1 MSTTDDKSIWTGDWM
16 TVERREGTAPS
27 SPSALLDEHGFLK
40 ETFAGRD
47 VRGLEGFEDD
57 RCVALLGDAGMGKTH
72 ALESLGRLLLA
83 GGRRVAVRRLGAY
96 GEGRLPI
103 ERLFTG
109 RDLDEWRSGEGPL
122 WLLLDALDESPYPP
136 ELAADILLEGLRG
149 LDLGRLFVRIS
160 MRPLVWSE
168 RVRNTLAQLFGG
180 VRELQLLP
188 LRRAR
193 VEAML
198 PANGPP
204 LSTLCQRGL
213 GPLLARPLTLQ
224 LLLDAGVGSRAEAS
238 LRLAGIY
245 DRALRHRYK
254 QAVLVSEPVTVREER
269 VERILRAADLLGA
282 VTVLGGHEVFAVTST
297 LQGDALDVPRVFGA
311 AAGGAIDALQGG
323 TFAGDRSART
333 WEHLTFAEFHAA
345 RWVLARAG
353 SAKEKA
359 RWLTGPTGSLD
370 ALPAPVQGVAV
381 WMASMD
387 GEFFD
392 HLLAQAPAVLLGV
405 DRASMGGDRR
415 ASLVR
420 SLLDGAANISLDPW
434 LRFRTLRE
442 LAGDGVDALL
452 ASRIADPGASPAAR
466 DLALEIAEINGAI
479 EAVAAAR
486 KLALDGAQSLKV
498 RVAAARVVAARGDEA
513 HRLALRPLAVG
524 LAEDVADQLKG
535 VALSALWRSEAHPRA
550 LISLDEVLGCLSE
563 PRWKNYFGA
572 YRRVRG
578 EFFQGLMNDELPAVL
593 TWAIERIG
601 EHGTDDYPRK
611 VELADLMK
619 RAWRSATDASIALP
633 LARFATEWTERRH
646 RFPLPPDR
654 SDTDERETRRAV
666 LSALVTLCPTHD
678 RLIWELHALIGA
690 DDLPWL
696 MENAVD
702 RGADPEGSV
711 WAHLA
716 FDRFRAI
723 VEAGEA
729 DPTSRVQLVEDYWN
743 SRERSAALREES
755 RWYFDEGVI
764 LDSEAAR
771 MQREHRA
778 RMVDRQSD
786 EPARANIQAAIEREL
801 AASDADPKGH
811 FWQLVYWLRA
821 RPLPGDRVTFDP
833 GRFITETEM
842 WKSADPPWRRR
853 VVELAYRYVLAGD
866 PDPDVWYGKQ
876 LPHRPAYAGYLSLRL
891 LAEFDPVAINS
902 LPAEAWT
909 RWMPV
914 LIDARPDSN
923 DPHHKRLL
931 ERATTQA
938 HDAFVSW
945 VEREFEAEVDQ
956 HRDAHVLHRVPA
968 EGDVVLADRLIPRL
982 RAGLPGPALGTLLRV
997 IHTARP
1003 AEALDAAWAIV
1014 EGSDRERVEVAAAF
1028 LLERYGA
1035 RAWPWLIGRS
1045 KVDPALARAV
1055 VEAMG
1060 FGFSRDR
1067 TTFAAL
1073 PIRTLAEIW
1082 EWAVT
1087 LWPYREWQGVRSIV
1101 SGDELRDK
1109 ALAAIEQA
1117 ASDPRTTDEALGC
1130 LHVLAVQHQ
1139 KLDWLPGVVQRA
1151 EHNVRLRR
1159 WHPHEIGAL
1168 LAAP

>member
-1 MSTTDDKSIWTGDWM
+1 MDDRDIWTGDWM
-16 TVERREGTAPS
+16 TVERSEGATA
-27 SPSALLDEHGFLK
+27 SPPPALLDEHGFLK
-40 ETFAGRD
+40 ESSAGRD

-72 ALESLGRLLLA
+72 ALESLRCLLLA

-103 ERLFTG
+103 DRLFTG
-109 RDLDEWRSGEGPL
+109 PEFDEWRSGEGPL

-136 ELAADILLEGLRG
+136 EFAADILLEGLRG
-149 LDLGRLFVRIS
+149 LDLGRLYVRIS
-160 MRPLVWSE
+160 MRPLVWSA
-168 RVRNTLAQLFGG
+168 RVRDTLAQLFGA

-193 VEAML
+193 VEARL
-198 PANGPP
+198 PADGPS
-204 LSTLCQRGL
+204 LSTLCERGL

-224 LLLDAGVGSRAEAS
+224 LLLDAGGASRAEAS

-245 DRALRHRYK
+245 DRALRHRYER
-254 QAVLVSEPVTVREER
+254 AIPASEPVTVREER

-311 AAGGAIDALQGG
+311 AAGGAIDALKGG
-323 TFAGDRSART
+323 PFAGDRSART

-381 WMASMD
+381 WMASVD
-387 GEFFD
+387 GGFFD

-420 SLLDGAANISLDPW
+420 ALLDGAANISLDPW
-434 LRFRTLRE
+434 VRFRTLRE

-466 DLALEIAEINGAI
+466 DLALEIAEINGAS

-486 KLALDGAQSLKV
+486 KLALDGAQSLKM
-498 RVAAARVVAARGDEA
+498 RVAAARVVAARGDDID
-513 HRLALRPLAVG
+513 RLALRPLATG
-524 LAEDVADQLKG
+524 LPDDEADQLKG
-535 VALSALWRSEAHPRA
+535 IALSALWRSEAHPRA
-550 LISLDEVLGCLSE
+550 LISLDEVLACLSE

-578 EFFQGLMNDELPAVL
+578 EFFQGLENDELPAVL
-593 TWAIERIG
+593 TWAIGRIG
-601 EHGTDDYPRK
+601 NHGTDDYSREA
-611 VELADLMK
+611 ELTDLMK
-619 RAWRSATDASIALP
+619 RAWKDATDAAIALP
-633 LARFATEWTERRH
+633 LARLATEWTEQRH
-646 RFPLPPDR
+646 RFPLPPD
-654 SDTDERETRRAV
+654 SSGVHDRETRRTV

-678 RLIWELHALIGA
+678 HLIWDLHVLIGA

-696 MENAVD
+696 MENAVARD
-702 RGADPEGSV
+702 TDPEGQV
-711 WAHLA
+711 WARLA
-716 FDRFRAI
+716 FDRFRAV

-729 DPTSRVQLVEDYWN
+729 GPTSRVQLIEDYW
-743 SRERSAALREES
+743 SLRERSAALRDES
-755 RWYFDEGVI
+755 RWYFDEGVL

-778 RMVDRQSD
+778 RRVDRQSN
-786 EPARANIQAAIEREL
+786 EPAQTNIQAAIEREL
-801 AASDADPKGH
+801 VASDADPKGH
-811 FWQLVYWLRA
+811 FWQLVYWLHA
-821 RPLPGDRVTFDP
+821 RPLPGDRVTFDSA
-833 GRFITETEM
+833 RFITETEM
-842 WKSADPPWRRR
+842 WKSADPPWRRT
-853 VVELAYRYVLAGD
+853 VVELAHRYILAGD
-866 PDPDVWYGKQ
+866 PEPDVWYGKQ
-876 LPHRPAYAGYLSLRL
+876 LRHRPAYAGYLSLRL
-891 LAEFDPVAINS
+891 LAEFDPVAINT

-914 LIDARPDSN
+914 LIDALPDSN
-923 DPHHKRLL
+923 DPHHKRLM
-931 ERATTQA
+931 EQATNLA
-938 HDAFVSW
+938 HDAFVTW

-956 HRDAHVLHRVPA
+956 HRDAPVLHRVPA
-968 EGDVVLADRLIPRL
+968 EGDVVLADRLLPRL
-982 RAGLPGPALGTLLRV
+982 RAALPGPALGTLLRV

-1028 LLERYGA
+1028 LLERDGA
-1035 RAWPWLIGRS
+1035 RAWPWLISRS
-1045 KVDPALARAV
+1045 KLDPGLGKAV

-1067 TTFAAL
+1067 TVFAAL
-1073 PIRTLAEIW
+1073 PVRTLAEIW
-1082 EWAVT
+1082 EWAVS

-1109 ALAAIEQA
+1109 VLVAIEQA
-1117 ASDPRTTDEALGC
+1117 ASDPRTTDEALNR
-1130 LHVLAVQHQ
+1130 LHVLAVQYQ
-1139 KLDWLPGVVQRA
+1139 QFDWLPGVVQRA